1 MVSAV
6 IFDFYGTLAR
16 FTDTSASNYE
26 TVFATHGYR
35 PGSAVLDDYFSR
47 YDGIEHGEHSV
58 SEEAYESWVR
68 SRLRDLTNACGVPDP
83 RVDDLIDALRAS
95 DQGAMEP
102 YPEAAPTLSSL
113 RQAGLAIGVCSNWGW
128 ELNGFLAQVGLL
140 GLIDAGVTSARAG
153 ARKPHPDIYGATLEA
168 LGVDSAEVVF
178 VGDSWEPDVRG
189 PRRLGMTAVHVWR
202 AQERQGLHPPALQVG
217 DHRVGDLTGVL
228 DIVASLD
235 GDNPASAD
243 RLGSPV
249 RPGPSSGDPGGVDET
264 GVREDGATLRRTKVE
279 LPRGGRPSG

>member
-1 MVSAV
+1 MTSPRRGRALRGPVTPTGQNGSVVSAV

-16 FTDTSASNYE
+16 FADTSVSNYE
-26 TVFATHGYR
+26 TVFAAHGYR
-35 PGSAVLDDYFSR
+35 PERAVLDDYFSR
-47 YDGIEHGEHSV
+47 DDGIEHGEHSV

-68 SRLRDLTNACGVPDP
+68 LRLRDLTNACGVPDP
-83 RVDDLIDALRAS
+83 QVDDLIDALRAS

-102 YPEAAPTLSSL
+102 YPEAATTLSSL
-113 RQAGLAIGVCSNWGW
+113 REAGLAIGVCSNWGW

-153 ARKPHPDIYGATLEA
+153 ARKPHPDIYDACLGA

-202 AQERQGLHPPALQVG
+202 AEERRGLLPPALQVG

-235 GDNPASAD
+235 GESPASGD

-249 RPGPSSGDPGGVDET
+249 LPERTVVGRSG
-264 GVREDGATLRRTKVE
+264 RR
-279 LPRGGRPSG
+279 